1 MKKHLLKTIL
11 LLFALVAG
19 STSSWAA
26 DETWTH
32 TFVSPEAISDNS
44 ITVDNA
50 TWTVTT
56 TKGQGSPTM
65 TAGKSYSKYGLKFGS
80 KGTVYYGSVT
90 FSTDYFNS
98 YNVKSVKIN
107 VLNNGKQEGT
117 LTVKQ
122 GDVNIGSASQTFGN
136 SWTDLTANTN
146 TGAGGALSFTYSV
159 QQAFYINSITVT
171 YTTGGGSSPDPVA
184 SIDLGSNSIEAPAAG
199 ASGTIEVTYNNITE
213 VASEVQ
219 FFKAD
224 GTTPATY
231 DWVNAEI
238 NKTSNNVD
246 YTIDA
251 NTGEA
256 RTAYMKVYALD
267 DEANEV
273 YSKLITI
280 TQAEIPTSWAA
291 VTSIADLTTSD
302 VFVIVGN
309 NGSTYALP
317 NDKGTSAAPTV
328 VAVTVANNALSG
340 TVADNI
346 KWNISGNATDGY
358 TFYPDGDTEKWLY
371 CTNENNGLRVG
382 TNTNKT
388 FTLDNSGYLKHV
400 GTSRYVGIY
409 KNQDWR
415 CYTGNG
421 GNIENQTLAFYKKL
435 AVKFNKEGYATFSST
450 CAIDYSKAEGWTAWV
465 VTGVSGSAITFSQ
478 VTGAVPAGTGVLLMG
493 TAGETVYPEVAESGE
508 EPDVNK
514 LRGITT
520 ATAVYDEAYY
530 GLSGNEFVKVNA
542 GTVPAGKALLPADAV
557 VGGVKALSFR
567 FDGADGISEIMT
579 NGENEKMSAIYDLS
593 GRRVVKPTK
602 GLYIVNGKKVVK

>member
-19 STSSWAA
+19 TGRVWAA

-32 TFVSPEAISDNS
+32 TFVSPEAICDNS
-44 ITVDNA
+44 ITVGNA

-56 TKGQGSPTM
+56 TKGQGNPTM
-65 TAGKSYSKYGLKFGS
+65 TAGNSYSKYGLKFGS
-80 KGTVYYGSVT
+80 NRSVYYGSVT

-146 TGAGGALSFTYSV
+146 TGAGGTLSFTYSV

-199 ASGTIEVTYNNITE
+199 ARGTIEVTYNNITK

-219 FFKAD
+219 FFEAD

-238 NKTSNNVD
+238 NETSNNVD

-291 VTSIADLTTSD
+291 VKSIADLTASD
-302 VFVIVGN
+302 VFVIVGDKG
-309 NGSTYALP
+309 GSTFALS
-317 NDKGTSAAPTV
+317 NDKGTSDAPTA

-358 TFYPDGDTEKWLY
+358 TFYPDGDTKKWLY
-371 CTNENNGLRVG
+371 CTNENKGVHVG
-382 TNTNKT
+382 TNTDKT
-388 FTLDNSGYLKHV
+388 FTLDASGYLKHV
-400 GTSRYVGIY
+400 KTSRYVGIY
-409 KNQDWR
+409 NNQDWR
-415 CYTGNG
+415 CYTGYG
-421 GNIENQTLAFYKKL
+421 GNIVNQTFAFYKKL

-450 CAIDYSKAEGWTAWV
+450 CAIDYSEAEGYTAWV
-465 VTGVSGSAITFSQ
+465 VTDVSATTITFSQ
-478 VTGAVPAGTGVLLMG
+478 VAGAVPAGTGVLLMG
-493 TAGETVYPEVAESGE
+493 TAGETVYPKVAASGE
-508 EPDVNK
+508 APKVNK
-514 LRGITT
+514 LQGITT
-520 ATAVYDEAYY
+520 TTPVEDNAFY
-530 GLSGNEFVKVNA
+530 GLSGNEFVKVNS
-542 GTVPAGKALLPADAV
+542 GTVPAGKALLPAGAV
-557 VGGVKALSFR
+557 NGVKALSFR